1 MSLTTF
7 TTGLSGLN
15 ANASGLSVVGN
26 NLANL
31 NTVGYKASNIS
42 FVDVLGQSLGTATGN
57 TINIGLGTQVG
68 SVRASFTSGAA
79 QTTNNPLDVAI
90 QGKGFL
96 VVNDGVRDLYTRAG
110 NLHIDANNTLVAD
123 NGYIVQGYLQD
134 PATGLIDPNGGLQS
148 IQMPSGL
155 NNPTLT
161 SEFELAMNLDANA
174 PDGTRFNTSFL
185 VYDSLGQPHTATV
198 NFEKDITGGATPVT
212 RWRFDV
218 TIPNRDIA
226 GVPSTDT
233 SRFSLISGAVA
244 VDPPAQGALQF
255 DSSGNLISAYLG
267 ADPGTPPALADL
279 TVGGAGLP
287 AMAGGGVLNAG
298 LTWRLANTTQ
308 GTTVS
313 GYASP
318 SEVTYSTQNG
328 SGAGTLASLSIDPDG
343 MIAATFTN
351 GTTVDFARLVLAQ
364 FNNVDGLAPAGNGL
378 YLETRN
384 SGVAFIGGP
393 GEGGRGQLMAGALEQ
408 SNVDLATELTKI
420 ITYQRAYQA
429 NARVITTTDEI
440 MQEMINI
447 AR

>member
-1 MSLTTF
+1 
-7 TTGLSGLN
+7 
-15 ANASGLSVVGN
+15 
-26 NLANL
+26 
-31 NTVGYKASNIS
+31 
-42 FVDVLGQSLGTATGN
+42 
-57 TINIGLGTQVG
+57 
-68 SVRASFTSGAA
+68 VRASFTSGAA
-79 QTTNNPLDVAI
+79 QTTNNPLDLAI

-96 VVNDGVRDLYTRAG
+96 VVNDGVRNLYTRAG

-123 NGYIVQGYLQD
+123 NGYVVQGYLQD
-134 PATGLIDPNGGLQS
+134 PATGQIDPNAGLQS
-148 IQMPSGL
+148 IQMPVGL
-155 NNPTLT
+155 NNPTVT

-185 VYDSLGQPHTATV
+185 MYDSLGQAHTATLTM
-198 NFEKDITGGATPVT
+198 EKDISGGATPVT
-212 RWRFDV
+212 RWRFDI
-218 TIPNRDIA
+218 TIPNRDVA
-226 GVPSTDT
+226 GVAPTDT
-233 SRFSLISGAVA
+233 NRLSLITGAIA
-244 VDPPAQGALQF
+244 VDPPAAGALQF
-255 DSSGNLISAYLG
+255 DNAGNLISAYLG
-267 ADPGTPPALADL
+267 ADPATPPALADL
-279 TVGGAGLP
+279 SVISGALP
-287 AMAGGGVLNAG
+287 AMAGGGVLSPALN
-298 LTWRLANTTQ
+298 WRLANTGQ

-328 SGAGTLASLSIDPDG
+328 SGAGTLASLSVDPDG
-343 MIAATFTN
+343 MVQATFTN
-351 GTTVDFARLVLAQ
+351 GETIDFARLVLAQ
-364 FNNVDGLAPAGNGL
+364 FNNVDGLAPAGGGL

-408 SNVDLATELTKI
+408 SNVDLAAELTKI

>member
-1 MSLTTF
+1 MLTTF

-31 NTVGYKASNIS
+31 NTTGYKASNIS

-57 TINIGLGTQVG
+57 TINIGLGAQVG
-68 SVRASFTSGAA
+68 SVRESFTSGAA

-96 VVNDGVRDLYTRAG
+96 IVNDGVRNLYTRAG
-110 NLHIDANNTLVAD
+110 NLHIDANNTLVSDA
-123 NGYIVQGYLQD
+123 GYTVQGYLAD
-134 PATGLIDPNGGLQS
+134 PTTGLPDVNAGLQN
-148 IQMPSGL
+148 IQMPVGL

-161 SEFELAMNLDANA
+161 SQFQLAMNLDANA
-174 PDGTRFNTSFL
+174 PTGTRFNTSFL
-185 VYDSLGQPHTATV
+185 VYDSLGDAHTATV
-198 NFEKDITGGATPVT
+198 NFIKDISAGPTPVT

-226 GVPSTDT
+226 GVPTTDT
-233 SRFSLISGAVA
+233 QARSLITGAVA
-244 VDPPAQGALQF
+244 VDPPAEGALQF
-255 DSSGNLISAYLG
+255 DSAGNLISAYFG
-267 ADPGTPPALADL
+267 ADPATPPALADL
-279 TVGGAGLP
+279 TIPSGSVP
-287 AMAGGGVLNAG
+287 AMTNGATISTAIDWLLVGSGA
-298 LTWRLANTTQ
+298 

-313 GYASP
+313 AYASP
-318 SEVTYSTQNG
+318 SEVTYSSQNG
-328 SGAGTLASLSIDPDG
+328 AGAGTLASLMVNPDG
-343 MIAATFTN
+343 MISATFTN
-351 GTTVDFARLVLAQ
+351 GSTVDFAQVVLAL
-364 FNNVDGLAPAGNGL
+364 FNNNDGLSPMGGGN
-378 YLETRN
+378 YMETRE
-384 SGVAFIGGP
+384 SGVAFLGGP
-393 GEGGRGQLMAGALEQ
+393 GNGGRGQLMAGALEQ

-429 NARVITTTDEI
+429 NARIITTTDEI